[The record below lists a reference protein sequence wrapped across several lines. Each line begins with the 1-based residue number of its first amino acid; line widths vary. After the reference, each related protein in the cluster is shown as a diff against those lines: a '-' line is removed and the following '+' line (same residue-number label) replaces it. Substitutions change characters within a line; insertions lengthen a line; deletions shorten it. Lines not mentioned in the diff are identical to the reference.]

1 MKVGFIGAGNMG
13 GAIMRGAFQHGF
25 LKPYETMV
33 YDVSEQQLAS
43 VTAVYPIHVA
53 ESNVQLAREC
63 EFLILA
69 VKPVFL
75 RGVLDEIQ
83 KYVHNKKII
92 SIAAGWSR
100 AMLTEALGRENSAQV
115 LRVMPN
121 TPALVGAGYTAI
133 CEEHTFNKA
142 ALAWAKELFSTLGM
156 VQVLPERLFDA
167 VVAVSGSSPAYVYMF
182 IDAMADGAV
191 RLGMPRKM
199 AIQAAAQAVLGSA
212 KMVLDTGE
220 HPDALKDNVCSPG
233 GTTIEA
239 VHALEKNGFRGI
251 VMEAMDAC
259 ARKNRKM
266 STPPDR
272 RGKL

>member
-1 MKVGFIGAGNMG
+1 M
-13 GAIMRGAFQHGF
+13 
-25 LKPYETMV
+25 
-33 YDVSEQQLAS
+33 
-43 VTAVYPIHVA
+43 
-53 ESNVQLAREC
+53 
-63 EFLILA
+63 
-69 VKPVFL
+69 
-75 RGVLDEIQ
+75 
-83 KYVHNKKII
+83 
-92 SIAAGWSR
+92 

-167 VVAVSGSSPAYVYMF
+167 VVAVSGSSPLRLHVYRCHGRRC
-182 IDAMADGAV
+182 GAA
-191 RLGMPRKM
+191 GY
-199 AIQAAAQAVLGSA
+199 AQKNGHPGSRA
-212 KMVLDTGE
+212 GGSGLRKMVLDTGE

-266 STPPDR
+266 STPLDR